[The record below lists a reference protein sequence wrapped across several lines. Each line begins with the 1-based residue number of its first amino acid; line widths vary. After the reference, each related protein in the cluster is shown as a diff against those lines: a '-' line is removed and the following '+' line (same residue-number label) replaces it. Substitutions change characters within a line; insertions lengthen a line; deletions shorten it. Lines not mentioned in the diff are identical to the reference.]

1 MTVKDWA
8 CFDNQF
14 SAMVDSQSVPAVTKF
29 SHLKEVMVQRV
40 RIAIDGL
47 PFNQEGYEQA
57 NKHLLDK

>member
-8 CFDNQF
+8 LFDNRF
-14 SAMVDSQSVPAVTKF
+14 SAILDFQSIPAVTKF
-29 SHLKEVMVQRV
+29 SHLKEVMVERV
-40 RIAIDGL
+40 CIAIDGL